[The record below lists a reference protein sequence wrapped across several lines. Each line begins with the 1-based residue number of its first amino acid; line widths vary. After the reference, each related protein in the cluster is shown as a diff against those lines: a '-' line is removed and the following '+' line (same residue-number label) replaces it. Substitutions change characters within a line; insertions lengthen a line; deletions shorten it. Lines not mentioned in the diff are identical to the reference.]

1 MNAIIQL
8 VDLNKKAG
16 QWFMLSLMAVI
27 WGTSFILM
35 KRGLM
40 SFSHT
45 QVAALRI
52 FISFVLLIPF
62 LFGRLKRVQRK
73 HIKSLISVGFIG
85 NAIPAFLFTKA
96 QTEISS
102 SMAGVLNSMTP
113 LFALLVGLVIYKVK
127 FNWLNLVGVF
137 LGLASAVL
145 LIVFASGFRFEL
157 RNFYPLLIVLAT
169 IMYAFN
175 VNEIK
180 QKLPDLDGV
189 TIAAVSFLFVGPFAG
204 IYLLNSDFS
213 NAIQS
218 NALIQN
224 FACIFL
230 LALFSSV
237 IATIMFNN
245 LIKHTTAL
253 FTSSVTYL
261 IPIVAIFWGL
271 LDGETLSTI
280 QVLSI
285 GVIMFGVYLVNIKPI
300 QA

>member
-8 VDLNKKAG
+8 VDLNKKTW
-16 QWFMLSLMAVI
+16 QWFILSIMAVI

-35 KRGLM
+35 KRGLI

-62 LFGRLKRVQRK
+62 LFNRIKRVQRK

-113 LFALLVGLVIYKVK
+113 LFALLVGLLIYKVK
-127 FNWLNLVGVF
+127 FNWLNLLGVF
-137 LGLASAVL
+137 LGLASALL
-145 LIVFASGFRFEL
+145 LIIFASGFKFEIK
-157 RNFYPLLIVLAT
+157 NMYPLFIVLAT
-169 IMYAFN
+169 MMYAFN

-180 QKLPDLDGV
+180 EKLPDLDGI
-189 TIAAVSFLFVGPFAG
+189 TITAVSFLFVGPFAG
-204 IYLLNSDFS
+204 IYLFNSNFTS
-213 NAIQS
+213 AIHS
-218 NALIQN
+218 HGFIQN

-245 LIKHTTAL
+245 LIKYTTAL

-261 IPIVAIFWGL
+261 IPIIAIFWGF
-271 LDGETLSTI
+271 LDGESLNFI
-280 QVLSI
+280 QILSI
-285 GVIMFGVYLVNIKPI
+285 VVIMLGVYLVNIKPA